1 MKRYQK
7 AGFLIPRSSKIIVTE
22 ETERRKDE
30 EKERRKKEKC
40 NGYNTA
46 TLETD
51 FWPKN
56 LPDPKAPLG
65 DNVIK
70 NAARPVKKRKLSY
83 MQLYDPCRLD
93 YLKLR
98 L

>member
-22 ETERRKDE
+22 ETERRKGE

-56 LPDPKAPLG
+56 LPDPKAPLD

-70 NAARPVKKRKLSY
+70 NAARPVKKENCHTCNY
-83 MQLYDPCRLD
+83 MIYADSTI
-93 YLKLR
+93 
-98 L
+98 